1 MIKKLKAD
9 KDICPQ
15 CTDRATEAKHS
26 AQVFGDTG
34 APAKLMQWPCKLRL
48 VPTHAP
54 YLDGSDLLIC
64 TDCTALAHRNF
75 HEAFMKNRI
84 TLSLCPQLESE
95 KCKDTL
101 FEIISYNS
109 IKSITLVRMEVGCC
123 ERTELLIEEVLRC
136 VGKTIP
142 YTKLTVSTN
151 GKILNES
158 HVILKTKNNA
168 IK

>member
-1 MIKKLKAD
+1 MIEKLKAD
-9 KDICPQ
+9 EDTHPQ
-15 CTDRATEAKHS
+15 IADRATETKYS
-26 AQVFGDTG
+26 ARGFGDTG
-34 APAKLMQWPCKLRL
+34 APARLMQWPCKLRL
-48 VPTHAP
+48 VPTRAP
-54 YLDGSDLLIC
+54 YLDGSDLLLC
-64 TDCTALAHRNF
+64 TDCTSLARRDF

-84 TLSLCPQLESE
+84 ALSLCPQLESE

-101 FEIISYNS
+101 FEIISYNN

-123 ERTELLIEEVLRC
+123 DRAELLIEEVLRC

-158 HVILKTKNNA
+158 RVI
-168 IK
+168 